1 MQNPPSPAA
10 PHPAPASPRKAELGE
25 VGGGGGRKCGA
36 GWPRAGP
43 KPGAGCAGAQPAREE
58 PCKPV
63 SWCTLMCWCKSMHQ
77 RTPTHQCNP
86 ALDGAPAP
94 PLLCARPHP
103 KAARGTH
110 NTVITPRQAVQ
121 TLASR
126 FPLAWPPSSDVPPS
140 ISPLS
145 LPPSLL
151 PSFHRALA
159 WSPLGARGSALL
171 LNRDQATSP
180 GIQGFLGHPAQGQ
193 PRQRG
198 LLEKLSLKTLSP
210 HWGHRHQR
218 LRWDGKLSKGTVEK
232 VNLGPL
238 AAL

>member
-63 SWCTLMCWCKSMHQ
+63 SRCTLTCWCKSMHQ
-77 RTPTHQCNP
+77 CTPTHQCNP

-110 NTVITPRQAVQ
+110 NAVIAPRQAVQ
-121 TLASR
+121 TLATR
-126 FPLAWPPSSDVPPS
+126 FPLVWPPSSDVPPS
-140 ISPLS
+140 ISSPVPPS
-145 LPPSLL
+145 IPPSLL
-151 PSFHRALA
+151 PSRPGMVSIGCPWLC
-159 WSPLGARGSALL
+159 SAPE
-171 LNRDQATSP
+171 SGP
-180 GIQGFLGHPAQGQ
+180 GHLPRETGFLGHPAQGQ

-218 LRWDGKLSKGTVEK
+218 LRWDGKLSKGTMEK